1 MRQFPSEIRK
11 ILNAPDIPPLKAREY
26 FPDLKVRH
34 VILVILDGT
43 SYRVLNQA
51 YMPFIHKLKANGTEF
66 NNCRTSFPTIT
77 GSAHTSI
84 NTGTYPEQHGFGLPL
99 SYRNGQMV
107 TARSRD
113 GFSGYVSEALR
124 QSGLSTASIAD
135 ATMQG
140 AMCYLSV
147 EFFGHSIERGGE
159 LARWTLKTLRPSL
172 LSVTFYAPDTLNHL
186 YGPENEHTLLALEHI
201 DHELKLVTETL
212 DELGLL
218 ADTVFIITSD
228 HGHADSSKPVN
239 EIFLDFGERGQIY
252 VPNLRSIALY
262 DPMDRILA
270 DLEGLDA
277 VECIL
282 DHGELEVLGY
292 HALESE
298 YVACLRPGHGWHEDE
313 PSLGN
318 HGGITIDE
326 RHVPL
331 IISSPRLK
339 AGSVDS
345 VVDTID
351 IAPTISALLGAKFL
365 PSYQGRILSEI
376 IDHEHASD
384 DLVREITEMRTQREL
399 SLESIRSN
407 KVIEADQLREL
418 SSQRRSL
425 EREYQATLD

>member
-1 MRQFPSEIRK
+1 MRQFPLDVKK
-11 ILNAPDIPPLKAREY
+11 ILDAPDIPPLEIREY
-26 FPDLKVRH
+26 FPNLRVPH

-43 SYRVLNQA
+43 SYHVLNQA
-51 YMPFIHKLKANGTEF
+51 YTPFIQKLKAVGTEF
-66 NNCRTSFPTIT
+66 TNCRTSFPTIT

-84 NTGTYPEQHGFGLPL
+84 NTGAYPEQHGFGLPL
-99 SYRNGQMV
+99 SYRNGQMAM
-107 TARSRD
+107 ARSRD

-135 ATMQG
+135 ATMKG

-147 EFFGHSIERGGE
+147 EFFGHSIERGGD
-159 LARWTLKTLRPSL
+159 LARWTMKTLRPSL
-172 LSVTFYAPDTLNHL
+172 LSVTFYAPDSLNHL
-186 YGPENEHTLLALEHI
+186 YGPGNEHTLLALEHI
-201 DHELKLVTETL
+201 DHELQLLARTL

-218 ADTVFIITSD
+218 EETGLIITSD
-228 HGHADSSKPVN
+228 HGHADSSRPVN
-239 EIFLDFGERGQIY
+239 EIFLDLGGRGQRY
-252 VPNLRSIALY
+252 APNLRSIALY
-262 DPMDRILA
+262 DPTDRTLA
-270 DLEGLDA
+270 DLEGRDA

-282 DHGELEVLGY
+282 GHRELGSLGY

-298 YVACLRPGHGWHEDE
+298 YIACLKPGYGWHVDE

-331 IISSPRLK
+331 IISSPKLK

-351 IAPTISALLGAKFL
+351 IAPTISALLGAKYL

-376 IDHEHASD
+376 IDHEHSSD
-384 DLVREITEMRTQREL
+384 DLVRKMTEMRTQREL
-399 SLESIRSN
+399 GLESIRGS
-407 KVIEADQLREL
+407 KIVEAEQLREFL
-418 SSQRRSL
+418 SQRRSL
-425 EREYQATLD
+425 EREYQATLG